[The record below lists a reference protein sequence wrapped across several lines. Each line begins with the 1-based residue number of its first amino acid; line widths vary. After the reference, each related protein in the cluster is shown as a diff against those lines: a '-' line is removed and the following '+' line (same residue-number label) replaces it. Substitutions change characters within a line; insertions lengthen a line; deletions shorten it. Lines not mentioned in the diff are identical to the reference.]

1 MLQGCVGWLFCTC
14 RIDCFTEF
22 TGTNAFGEKLREQ
35 VEERLRFYE
44 EGIAPSKNADA
55 MQVCQRYKPLAFVR
69 AALAWLGENARSHMG
84 LQGSQSWGAHIWHAR
99 ALQSPFTL
107 SSVNCSFAQVSVE
120 TPEAYSPEKAL
131 RS

>member
-1 MLQGCVGWLFCTC
+1 LCGVAVIKATHAVC

-55 MQVCQRYKPLAFVR
+55 MQVRP
-69 AALAWLGENARSHMG
+69 
-84 LQGSQSWGAHIWHAR
+84 GSTA
-99 ALQSPFTL
+99 
-107 SSVNCSFAQVSVE
+107 
-120 TPEAYSPEKAL
+120 
-131 RS
+131 

>member
-1 MLQGCVGWLFCTC
+1 MLHY

-55 MQVCQRYKPLAFVR
+55 MHVR
-69 AALAWLGENARSHMG
+69 HSFLQQPVSAICLSLHEPFSCPAVLPAA
-84 LQGSQSWGAHIWHAR
+84 
-99 ALQSPFTL
+99 
-107 SSVNCSFAQVSVE
+107 C
-120 TPEAYSPEKAL
+120 EAPWPAACPM
-131 RS
+131 

>member
-1 MLQGCVGWLFCTC
+1 MRCY

-55 MQVCQRYKPLAFVR
+55 MQVCL
-69 AALAWLGENARSHMG
+69 
-84 LQGSQSWGAHIWHAR
+84 
-99 ALQSPFTL
+99 SPVQQPVST
-107 SSVNCSFAQVSVE
+107 VSFSLHN
-120 TPEAYSPEKAL
+120 S
-131 RS
+131 

>member
-1 MLQGCVGWLFCTC
+1 MSCTC

-55 MQVCQRYKPLAFVR
+55 MQVCRCFKPLALV
-69 AALAWLGENARSHMG
+69 
-84 LQGSQSWGAHIWHAR
+84 
-99 ALQSPFTL
+99 
-107 SSVNCSFAQVSVE
+107 
-120 TPEAYSPEKAL
+120 
-131 RS
+131 

>member
-1 MLQGCVGWLFCTC
+1 MCDGCLAC

-55 MQVCQRYKPLAFVR
+55 MQVGIVVPL
-69 AALAWLGENARSHMG
+69 LWWCKSSARSG
-84 LQGSQSWGAHIWHAR
+84 
-99 ALQSPFTL
+99 
-107 SSVNCSFAQVSVE
+107 
-120 TPEAYSPEKAL
+120 
-131 RS
+131 